1 MTNYGVSSVYF
12 HARMS
17 EAKTGNRMVAQGPW
31 LDNAKPALLQSVTGE
46 HADTI
51 KEPLIYCDS
60 GMQGK
65 ASRSETRGL
74 S

>member
-1 MTNYGVSSVYF
+1 
-12 HARMS
+12 
-17 EAKTGNRMVAQGPW
+17 MVAQGPW

-46 HADTI
+46 HADNI

>member
-1 MTNYGVSSVYF
+1 MGGRLTRVS
-12 HARMS
+12 HQ
-17 EAKTGNRMVAQGPW
+17 TP
-31 LDNAKPALLQSVTGE
+31 
-46 HADTI
+46 

-65 ASRSETRGL
+65 ASRSETRSL